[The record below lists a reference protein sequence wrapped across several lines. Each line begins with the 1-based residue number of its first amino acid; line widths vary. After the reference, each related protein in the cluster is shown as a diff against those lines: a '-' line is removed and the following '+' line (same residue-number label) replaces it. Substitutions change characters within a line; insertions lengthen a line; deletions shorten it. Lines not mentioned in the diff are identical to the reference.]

1 MDKGKGKYWKKF
13 KQLKHTKSFAI
24 LTLYIARS
32 MDSENWESRKKTMDF
47 WSCPKIAKDI
57 FDIYFSLLKIFV
69 YDSVRQLANIDWY
82 DYLQGVLKKTSKFL
96 LTWL

>member
-13 KQLKHTKSFAI
+13 KQLKHTNSFAI
-24 LTLYIARS
+24 LTLYLARS
-32 MDSENWESRKKTMDF
+32 MDSENWETRKKTMDF

-82 DYLQGVLKKTSKFL
+82 GYLQGVLKKTP
-96 LTWL
+96 T